1 MSQNQELIGLQSE
14 LAKNL
19 NLQENLKLAI
29 SLKERE
35 LSRLENEQEEIEE
48 RILELQG
55 IPENTQGNKASFDTI
70 LNDIA
75 NDMLQGINIELDKNE
90 QGETIQ

>member
-1 MSQNQELIGLQSE
+1 MSQDQELIGLQNE

-29 SLKERE
+29 SLKEQA
-35 LSRLENEQEEIEE
+35 LSTLEIEQEIIE
-48 RILELQG
+48 RDILHCQG
-55 IPENTQGNKASFDTI
+55 NVQGNKESFNSI

-75 NDMLQGINIELDKNE
+75 NDMLQDINVDLDKNE

>member
-1 MSQNQELIGLQSE
+1 MSQDQELIGLQNE

-29 SLKERE
+29 SLKEQA
-35 LSRLENEQEEIEE
+35 LSTLEIEQEIIE
-48 RILELQG
+48 RDILHCQG
-55 IPENTQGNKASFDTI
+55 NVQGNKESFNI

-75 NDMLQGINIELDKNE
+75 NDMLQGINVELDKNE
-90 QGETIQ
+90 HGKTIQ